1 MAKWE
6 YITVNSKLLTWEDS
20 DSVSASSELN
30 GLGDQGWEMVSS
42 DGIYL
47 YFKRMK
53 SAEEVFTKKEGEVFI
68 SR

>member
-6 YITVNSKLLTWEDS
+6 YITVNSKLLDWEDS
-20 DSVSASSELN
+20 ESVSASSQLN
-30 GLGDQGWEMVSS
+30 ALGDQGWEMVSS

-47 YFKRMK
+47 YMKRIK
-53 SAEEVFTKKEGEVFI
+53 SVDEVFTKKEGEVFI